1 MKKIEAVIKRKNF
14 PTIKTNL
21 NAVGTYIIDKRN
33 LDDSHI
39 YDESQGAR
47 AGSTGLKSVPLAKIE
62 MVVSDKDARKVVEMI
77 SKNSGLSSNHGGKI
91 FVSEMEEVVDM
102 ETLDAQQDLE
112 INSESKLE
120 INSESKLES
129 KPLPKRSRFVPLQ
142 KFTLNKLQRI
152 YEENKDILRDDYRI
166 KSFSDF
172 VNYCIMKSLP
182 TIEKQLKNPTI
193 IYENNFGDY

>member
-33 LDDSHI
+33 LDDSNI
-39 YDESQGAR
+39 YDESKGSR
-47 AGSTGLKSVPLAKIE
+47 VGSTGLKSVPLAKIE

-77 SKNSGLSSNHGGKI
+77 SKKSGLSSNHGGKI

-102 ETLDAQQDLE
+102 GSLDGKQDLE
-112 INSESKLE
+112 ISSEEKLE
-120 INSESKLES
+120 T
-129 KPLPKRSRFVPLQ
+129 KPISKRSRFVPLQ
-142 KFTLNKLQRI
+142 KFTLHKLQVI
-152 YEENKDILRDDYRI
+152 YEENKETLRTDYRV

-182 TIEKQLKNPTI
+182 TLEKQLKNPTI
-193 IYENNFGDY
+193 IYENNFGDF

>member
-1 MKKIEAVIKRKNF
+1 VKKIEAVIKRKNF

-21 NAVGTYIIDKRN
+21 NTVGTYIIDKRN

-39 YDESQGAR
+39 YDESQGSHV
-47 AGSTGLKSVPLAKIE
+47 GSTGLKSIPLAKIE
-62 MVVSDKDARKVVEMI
+62 MVVPDKDARKVVEMI

-102 ETLDAQQDLE
+102 ETLDGEQDLE
-112 INSESKLE
+112 ISPEK
-120 INSESKLES
+120 KLES

-142 KFTLNKLQRI
+142 KFTLHKLQVT
-152 YEENKDILRDDYRI
+152 YEENKETLRDDYRI

-182 TIEKQLKNPTI
+182 TLEKQLKNPTI
-193 IYENNFGDY
+193 VYENTFGDF

>member
-33 LDDSHI
+33 LDDSNI
-39 YDESQGAR
+39 YDESKGSR
-47 AGSTGLKSVPLAKIE
+47 VGSTGLKSIPLAKIE
-62 MVVSDKDARKVVEMI
+62 MVVSDKDARKVVDMI
-77 SKNSGLSSNHGGKI
+77 SRNSGLSSAHGGKI

-102 ETLDAQQDLE
+102 DTLDGNQDLE
-112 INSESKLE
+112 VPSDEKLH
-120 INSESKLES
+120 SSA
-129 KPLPKRSRFVPLQ
+129 LPKRSRFVPLQ
-142 KFTLNKLQRI
+142 KFTLHKLQVI
-152 YEENKDILRDDYRI
+152 YEENKETLRTDYRI

-182 TIEKQLKNPTI
+182 TLEKQLKNPTI
-193 IYENNFGDY
+193 IYENNFGDF

>member
-33 LDDSHI
+33 LDDSNI
-39 YDESQGAR
+39 YDESQGSR
-47 AGSTGLKSVPLAKIE
+47 VGSTGLKSVPLAKIE

-77 SKNSGLSSNHGGKI
+77 SKNSGLSSSHGGKI

-102 ETLDAQQDLE
+102 ETLDGAQDLE
-112 INSESKLE
+112 VSPQEKIELKQ
-120 INSESKLES
+120 
-129 KPLPKRSRFVPLQ
+129 LPKRSRFVPLQ
-142 KFTLNKLQRI
+142 KFTLNKLQI
-152 YEENKDILRDDYRI
+152 IFEENKETLRDDYRI

-182 TIEKQLKNPTI
+182 TLEKQLKNPTI

>member
-39 YDESQGAR
+39 YDESLGSR
-47 AGSTGLKSVPLAKIE
+47 VGSTGLKSIPLAKIE

-77 SKNSGLSSNHGGKI
+77 SKNSGLPSNHGGKI

-102 ETLDAQQDLE
+102 ETLDGRKDLE
-112 INSESKLE
+112 VDIERKSEIK
-120 INSESKLES
+120 K
-129 KPLPKRSRFVPLQ
+129 LPKRSRFVPLQ
-142 KFTLNKLQRI
+142 KFTLNKLQLT
-152 YEENKDILRDDYRI
+152 YEENKETLRDDYRI